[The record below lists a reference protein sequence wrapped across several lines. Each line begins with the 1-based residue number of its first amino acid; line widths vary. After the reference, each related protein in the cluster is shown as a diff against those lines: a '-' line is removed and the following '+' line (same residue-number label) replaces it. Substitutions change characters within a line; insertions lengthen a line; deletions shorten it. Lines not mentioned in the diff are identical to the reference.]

1 MRARDLWRSALFFIM
16 KRVDFIQFRPIVVTD
31 VTTALTG
38 GGDDAVEE
46 GLDWHALTVIVIVS
60 LGTVCNILAFRV
72 MSSPSMAFL
81 NAYFYLKG
89 SLEQRRCT
97 MVQNSPE

>member
-1 MRARDLWRSALFFIM
+1 MRGL
-16 KRVDFIQFRPIVVTD
+16 TD
-31 VTTALTG
+31 MTTAM
-38 GGDDAVEE
+38 GDAGNGYDVND
-46 GLDWHALTVIVIVS
+46 GLDWHAVTVIVIVS

-89 SLEQRRCT
+89 S
-97 MVQNSPE
+97 